1 VSAARGEFVHVQCE
15 LARLPAGSPRPER
28 LVRRERQLLDEHAR
42 EWGSVFQRLG
52 CACWEYRRGFVEGVG
67 LSASSLLSQGA
78 ALFRAAPIQEVKLYG
93 SSGLWQDLAGCA
105 HLCRVRTLD
114 LEKNDLG
121 DADLQALARSP
132 HLGELTTLLL
142 WLNQAGDDG
151 LFALLGANLPRLNRL
166 DLSSNLVT
174 DDGADLLARSPLLGQ
189 LTMLDLTANQISD
202 VGALALAGSS
212 YASKL
217 ALLELAKNPISL
229 ATQNTLR
236 ERFAGRVHV
245 WG

>member
-1 VSAARGEFVHVQCE
+1 
-15 LARLPAGSPRPER
+15 
-28 LVRRERQLLDEHAR
+28 LLDGHAR
-42 EWGSVFQRLG
+42 EWGSPFQRLG
-52 CACWEYRRGFVEGVG
+52 CTCWEYRRGFVEGVG
-67 LSASSLLSQGA
+67 LAASSLLSQAA
-78 ALFRAAPIQEVKLYG
+78 ALFRAAPIQELKLYG
-93 SSGLWQDLAGCA
+93 SSGLWQELAGCA
-105 HLCRVRTLD
+105 CLCKVRTLD

-121 DADLQALARSP
+121 DADLRALTRSP

-151 LFALLGANLPRLNRL
+151 LHALVGANLPRLNRL

-174 DDGADLLARSPLLGQ
+174 DRGAVTLARSPLLAH
-189 LTMLDLTANQISD
+189 LTMLDLTANQVSD
-202 VGALALAGSS
+202 AGALALAGSVH
-212 YASKL
+212 AGKL
-217 ALLELAKNPISL
+217 AVLELAKNPISL